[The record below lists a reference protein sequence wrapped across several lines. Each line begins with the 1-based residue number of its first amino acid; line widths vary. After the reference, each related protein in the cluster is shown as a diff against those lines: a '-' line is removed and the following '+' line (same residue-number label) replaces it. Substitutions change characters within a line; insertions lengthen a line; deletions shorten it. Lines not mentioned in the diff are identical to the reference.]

1 MGKIVIG
8 VALRDRLGE
17 DGARALSEYMEQHAD
32 TWRTDVVNS
41 CIERVDGRLHTY
53 ARRDDVAEGFEKIIN
68 KLADLRVEL
77 VRWSFASWLGQIAVI
92 MGAMFMMFRL
102 LAP

>member
-1 MGKIVIG
+1 M
-8 VALRDRLGE
+8 
-17 DGARALSEYMEQHAD
+17 
-32 TWRTDVVNS
+32 VNT
-41 CIERVDGRLHTY
+41 CIERVDGCFHTY
-53 ARRDDVAEGFEKIIN
+53 ASRDDVAEGFEKIIN

-77 VRWSFASWLGQIAVI
+77 VRWSFAFWLGQIAVI